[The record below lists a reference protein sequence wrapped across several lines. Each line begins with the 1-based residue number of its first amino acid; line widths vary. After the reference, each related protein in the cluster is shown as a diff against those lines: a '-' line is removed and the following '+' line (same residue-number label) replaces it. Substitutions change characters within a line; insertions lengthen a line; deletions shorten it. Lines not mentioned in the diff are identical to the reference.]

1 MCSDLLFIFKVIE
14 IIIIIIIAI
23 TVFWR
28 DHCTSSEKHN
38 ILSNFAR
45 FLADLFTKKERK
57 KRRKPDH
64 FAHFCNFSCSKRY
77 CTTAWKLQS
86 TRLLGP
92 FLEYPNLIFLTD
104 GQNECRLQAE
114 MTGGQTKRNETQDG
128 AVIKARLEETIMH
141 ISWTWLEV

>member
-57 KRRKPDH
+57 EENQIISLISATFHAANATAPLLESYSQHGYWVH
-64 FAHFCNFSCSKRY
+64 FSDI
-77 CTTAWKLQS
+77 Q
-86 TRLLGP
+86 
-92 FLEYPNLIFLTD
+92 NLIFLTD